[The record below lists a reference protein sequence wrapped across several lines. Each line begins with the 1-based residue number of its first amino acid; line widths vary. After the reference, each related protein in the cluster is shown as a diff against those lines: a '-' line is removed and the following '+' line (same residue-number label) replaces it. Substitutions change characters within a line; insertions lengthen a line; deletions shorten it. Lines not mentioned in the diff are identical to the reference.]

1 MRAHTGKESVL
12 RDCQST
18 LDAIALQLANSQ
30 SSRNVRSL
38 KWTDSGGNR
47 SVGGKEDAGKRLER
61 VLKLA
66 EAETR
71 SFAAEKQLFPASIER
86 LEEDLEGRH
95 SPDQSDVSMSS
106 PRLRL
111 SRESPLSKSFSLSFR
126 PTQETYRERMSLG
139 DTGQIA
145 QLTNEKAA
153 LERQFATVSSLLERT
168 QLELAQERDN
178 RQDQESEIL
187 ALRQALEGLRQDY
200 MKELEVKTQGQASAV
215 GKLEEETSAH
225 ARTRLELK
233 QAEEERDR
241 SRREVAELRGKCEE
255 LGLEM
260 KRKAGEMAEITG
272 KYEQLKLDSEDSLYR
287 LAAEAAK
294 SRSEATEGL
303 KTKLRLIEGTRNADR
318 ERYQAEVSRLRLQ
331 LGSQVPS
338 EALEGLQSFQRES
351 SKALQS
357 RLMSLTGRLQA
368 QGEANGGRKSL
379 PLVQLLQEGG
389 LEWKSGTGSC
399 ARQPVKFQET

>member
-1 MRAHTGKESVL
+1 
-12 RDCQST
+12 
-18 LDAIALQLANSQ
+18 
-30 SSRNVRSL
+30 
-38 KWTDSGGNR
+38 
-47 SVGGKEDAGKRLER
+47 VGGKEDAGKRLER

-66 EAETR
+66 EAENR

-86 LEEDLEGRH
+86 LEEDLEGNRGERH

-111 SRESPLSKSFSLSFR
+111 SRESPLSKSFSLSLR
-126 PTQETYRERMSLG
+126 PTQETYREQMSLG
-139 DTGQIA
+139 ATGQIA

-215 GKLEEETSAH
+215 GKLEEETIAH

-260 KRKAGEMAEITG
+260 KRKVGEMAEITG

-389 LEWKSGTGSC
+389 SEWKSGTGSW